1 MIQPGINSQRPS
13 TRHRFANRDAHLLCV
28 ARDSSVAQVAEVTVH
43 DNATFS
49 IDRNALYTATGRRSS
64 SLPLKLSG

>member
-1 MIQPGINSQRPS
+1 MIQPSINSQGPS
-13 TRHRFANRDAHLLCV
+13 TRHRYANRDAHLLWV
-28 ARDSSVAQVAEVTVH
+28 ARDSSVAQVAEVIVH

-49 IDRNALYTATGRRSS
+49 VDRNALYAATGRRSG